1 MSLPLLGRT
10 ADASFCRVTT
20 GGAAVAEPALRA
32 PGAGEQYRFH
42 FDMTKCIGCKCC
54 EVACSEQNNNPV
66 EIQWRRVGEL
76 EGGIYPLAER
86 FHLSMGCNHCLEP
99 ACLIGCPVD
108 AYSKDL
114 SNGIVLHSAEIC
126 IGCQYCT
133 WNCPYGVPQFNEE
146 RGVVGKCD
154 MCHNRLSEGRSPACV
169 SACPQEAIEI
179 ELVNIAEWRATG
191 AFAGNAPGLPPA
203 EHTMSTTR
211 ITLPEGINQT
221 LKKAD
226 YHRVRPE
233 HPHWP
238 LVFLLVLT
246 QMAVGGFVT
255 LLALGSAAPKLAFLL
270 ATAAGHAALGFSLLH
285 LGRPA
290 HAPRAMKMWRRSWL
304 SREVLFFT
312 LFAGASAAA
321 ASAAWFGSG
330 LLLPLHLAAV
340 VTGLAG
346 VVASAY
352 IYMVPARPAWNTM
365 RTLAEFVLTGAVL
378 GLLTVAACGANET
391 RLWASAAAVAQA
403 ALFAGKVVSMRRA
416 YEFELRQSARLLERP
431 LRRHTA
437 WRLGLLLLVAAP
449 VIPAWIALPVALGG
463 EILGRY
469 LFFVS
474 VVPRNM
480 ALSFFS
486 GSEAA

>member
-1 MSLPLLGRT
+1 MSLPLLQRT
-10 ADASFCRVTT
+10 ADPSFCRYTP
-20 GGAAVAEPALRA
+20 ADAEPLELRI
-32 PGAGEQYRFH
+32 PVRPPVEGEQYRFH

-54 EVACSEQNNNPV
+54 EVACNEQNNNPA
-66 EIQWRRVGEL
+66 EIRWRRVGEL
-76 EGGIYPLAER
+76 EGGTYPFAER

-108 AYSKDL
+108 AYTKMPDT
-114 SNGIVLHSAEIC
+114 GIVLHSADTC

-154 MCHNRLSEGRSPACV
+154 MCHGRLSEGREPACV
-169 SACPQEAIEI
+169 NACPQGAITI
-179 ELVNIAEWRATG
+179 ELVQIDAWRTTNA
-191 AFAGNAPGLPPA
+191 AAANAPGLPPA
-203 EHTMSTTR
+203 FETMSTTR
-211 ITLPEGINQT
+211 ITLPANIDDS
-221 LKKAD
+221 LRKAD

-246 QMAVGGFVT
+246 QMSVGAFAV
-255 LLALGSAAPKLAFLL
+255 LLAIGAAAPKLAFLF

-290 HAPRAMKMWRRSWL
+290 HAIRALKMWKRSWL

-312 LFAGASAAA
+312 LFAGLTAVAAPA
-321 ASAAWFGSG
+321 AFFGVG
-330 LLLPLHLAAV
+330 PVMPLLAATV
-340 VTGLAG
+340 LAGLAG
-346 VVASAY
+346 VVSSAR
-352 IYMVPARPAWNTM
+352 IYMVPARPGWNSP
-365 RTLAEFVLTGAVL
+365 RTLVEFLLTGALL
-378 GLLTVAACGANET
+378 GSLLAGGAAWFT
-391 RLWASAAAVAQA
+391 LAAAVSQA
-403 ALFAGKVVSMRRA
+403 ALTGWKIYAMRTSA
-416 YEFELRQSARLLERP
+416 EFEMKQSARLMTRT
-431 LRRHTA
+431 LRKHLA
-437 WRLGLLLLVAAP
+437 WRLALLALCLVP
-449 VIPAWIALPVALGG
+449 GIPVAVALAAALGS

-480 ALSFFS
+480 AATFFS
-486 GSEAA
+486 GAEAA